1 MQPAPFDWD
10 DENIGHIARHHVEP
24 DEAEA
29 VLDNRP
35 LILRTDDDKYLA
47 YGPTDEG
54 RLLLVVFVRH
64 PGPLIRVITCRDLT
78 EPEKKRY
85 RRRRK

>member
-1 MQPAPFDWD
+1 MQPTPFEWD
-10 DENIGHIARHHVEP
+10 DENVSHIARHQIEP

-35 LILRTDDDKYLA
+35 LILRTEDDKYLA

-54 RLLLVVFVRH
+54 RLLLVVVVRK
-64 PGPLIRVITCRDLT
+64 PGPLIRVITSRELT
-78 EPEKKRY
+78 EAEKKRY
-85 RRRRK
+85 RRRRR